1 MTSYL
6 IQGIKISIWNI
17 IPKHLERLQGCIYVF
32 FLLHLTFGAIFF
44 ISFGTLLFGII
55 SNVWAS
61 VHVLPSWAL
70 AESTPSALTPV
81 ASLLPAHVPGRQ

>member
-32 FLLHLTFGAIFF
+32 FLLHLTFGAIFRRRPG
-44 ISFGTLLFGII
+44 S
-55 SNVWAS
+55 AS
-61 VHVLPSWAL
+61 SPSAGATAAL
-70 AESTPSALTPV
+70 AF
-81 ASLLPAHVPGRQ
+81 SLQIGRAHV